1 MTGLVHLLVGR
12 TRGLAVAFGRNDD
25 CLACGE
31 QRFDDALVGIEGFV
45 GQHSIGL
52 HVRQQRIRALQ
63 VMGLTGGQKEA
74 ERIAEGV
81 DHGMD
86 FGAQSAFATPDRL
99 VFAVFFW
106 APALC

>member
-1 MTGLVHLLVGR
+1 MRWRCCGCSL
-12 TRGLAVAFGRNDD
+12 GRNDD

-31 QRFDDALVGIEGFV
+31 QRFDDALVGIVGFV

-52 HVRQQRIRALQ
+52 HVGQQGIRALQ
-63 VMGLTGGQKEA
+63 VMSLTGGQKEA

-86 FGAQSAFATPDRL
+86 FGAQPAFAPPDRL